1 MRGIDLWQSSILRIV
16 DSRNT
21 VSNAAPAAKKW
32 DFCIVWKKWWWEMEG
47 YARAPT
53 GFPSYRA
60 RTSPQKLTNCLRGLK
75 NKIRSCIRY
84 EQRCFWNDGIVSNL
98 FHHCSRLYHC
108 RVQHAPRRVRA
119 WLTRTSRDLQNLRT
133 SASYCTQGSFRN
145 IRKGETNQR
154 LSIILQQSV

>member
-108 RVQHAPRRVRA
+108 RLLRQNILSLKLRILCFNLELHKKYFHNIMTASLMI
-119 WLTRTSRDLQNLRT
+119 WLINILR
-133 SASYCTQGSFRN
+133 N
-145 IRKGETNQR
+145 
-154 LSIILQQSV
+154 